1 LVANVTNTLIKFTDW
16 SLSHPGSDDAAL
28 RDITLRIRT
37 GERILITGPSGGGK
51 STLLRAMAGLH
62 DPASSQSTGTLI
74 RSGSAVGFVGQE
86 PDEQILFPTVG
97 EEIEFVA
104 ETTVSTVRKVRRRVG
119 ESLRA
124 TGITHSR
131 RHATANLSG
140 GEKQRLAIASALAG
154 KPPIILM
161 DEPTAS
167 LDAISTALVL
177 NSVTRVLEKRTVALV
192 LVEHHIEVWRELV
205 DRLIVVADGRIVAD
219 GPIESVL
226 AKKRSTLI
234 ALGVWVP
241 GHVTAPKPTSPKR
254 NASVVLRSTD
264 LVVGRSAT
272 RSRIRIPGFE
282 LAEGE
287 VVALVGDNGSGK
299 STALR
304 ALGGL
309 IAPER
314 GEVRYAGIDRAPH
327 RLSALELVGEVS
339 SVLQNPAYG
348 FGSGRVDDEAPP
360 HERAAVGLK
369 GLDSRHPQ
377 SLSGGERRR
386 LGLASALAR
395 HPRVLFLDEPSFG
408 QDANSW
414 LDLVDRLR
422 DFLAGRGAIVV
433 ATHDQLFI
441 DAMAHRVIQVER
453 GKR

>member
-1 LVANVTNTLIKFTDW
+1 MSDALIEFEGWTL
-16 SLSHPGSDDAAL
+16 SLPGSDGAAL
-28 RDITLRIRT
+28 RDVSLRVKP

-51 STLLRAMAGLH
+51 STLLRAMAGMH
-62 DPASSQSTGTLI
+62 DPTSTVSTGTMV
-74 RSGSAVGFVGQE
+74 RNVAAVGFVGQE
-86 PDEQILFPTVG
+86 PDEQILFPTIG

-104 ETTVSTVRKVRRRVG
+104 ETTVSTVGKVRRRVG
-119 ESLRA
+119 EALRA
-124 TGITHSR
+124 AGITKSR
-131 RHATANLSG
+131 RHPTANLSG

-154 KPPIILM
+154 KPPLILM

-167 LDAISTALVL
+167 LDEPSTALVVA
-177 NSVTRVLEKRTVALV
+177 SVGRVIEKRAVAVV
-192 LVEHHIEVWRELV
+192 LVEHHIDVWHDLV

-219 GPIESVL
+219 GPIDQVL
-226 AKKRSTLI
+226 KSQRSTLI

-241 GHVTAPKPTSPKR
+241 GHVTVPSPTAPKR
-254 NASVVLRSTD
+254 NASLVLEASGVVARRSPH
-264 LVVGRSAT
+264 G
-272 RSRIRIPGFE
+272 SRIVIPDFE

-309 IAPER
+309 ITPEK
-314 GEVRYAGIDRAPH
+314 GTVRFVGVNMAPH
-327 RLSALELVGEVS
+327 RLSPRELVAEVS

-348 FGSGRVDDEAPP
+348 FGSGRVDDEAPS

-414 LDLVDRLR
+414 LDLIDRLR
-422 DFLAGRGAIVV
+422 DFLAGRGSIVV
-433 ATHDQLFI
+433 ATHDQRFI
-441 DAMAHRVIQVER
+441 DAMAHRVIPIGGETR
-453 GKR
+453 

>member
-1 LVANVTNTLIKFTDW
+1 LAADVTDSLIEFKGW

-28 RDITLRIRT
+28 RDITLRVRP

-62 DPASSQSTGTLI
+62 DAASTES
-74 RSGSAVGFVGQE
+74 SGSLVRYASAVGFVGQE

-119 ESLRA
+119 EALRA
-124 TGITHSR
+124 TGIIHSR

-167 LDAISTALVL
+167 LDAASTDLVVK
-177 NSVTRVLEKRTVALV
+177 SVTRVIEKRTVALV
-192 LVEHHIEVWRELV
+192 LVEHHIEVWHALV
-205 DRLIVVADGRIVAD
+205 DRLIVVADGLIVDD

-226 AKKRSTLI
+226 TKKRSTLI

-254 NASVVLRSTD
+254 NASVVLRSTN
-264 LVVGRSAT
+264 LVVHRAAT
-272 RSRIRIPGFE
+272 RSRISVPDFE

-299 STALR
+299 STVLR

-309 IAPER
+309 LAPER
-314 GEVRYAGIDRAPH
+314 GEVRYAGVERAPH
-327 RLSALELVGEVS
+327 KLTALELVGEVS

-348 FGSGRVDDEAPP
+348 FGSGRVNDEAPP

-386 LGLASALAR
+386 LGLASALSR

-414 LDLVDRLR
+414 LDLIDRLR

-441 DAMAHRVIQVER
+441 AAMAHRVIRVEH

>member
-1 LVANVTNTLIKFTDW
+1 MAADVTDSLIEFKGW

-28 RDITLRIRT
+28 RDITLRVRP

-62 DPASSQSTGTLI
+62 DAASTES
-74 RSGSAVGFVGQE
+74 SGSLVRYASAVGFVGQE

-119 ESLRA
+119 EALRA
-124 TGITHSR
+124 TGIIHSR

-167 LDAISTALVL
+167 LDAASTDLVVK
-177 NSVTRVLEKRTVALV
+177 SVTRVIEKRTVALV
-192 LVEHHIEVWRELV
+192 LVEHHIEVWHALV
-205 DRLIVVADGRIVAD
+205 DRLIVVADGLIVDD

-226 AKKRSTLI
+226 TKKRSTLI

-254 NASVVLRSTD
+254 NASVVLRSTN
-264 LVVGRSAT
+264 LVVHRAAT
-272 RSRIRIPGFE
+272 RSRISVPDFE

-299 STALR
+299 STVLR

-309 IAPER
+309 LAPER
-314 GEVRYAGIDRAPH
+314 GEVRYAGVERAPH
-327 RLSALELVGEVS
+327 KLTALELVGEVS

-348 FGSGRVDDEAPP
+348 FGSGRVNDEAPP

-386 LGLASALAR
+386 LGLASALSR

-414 LDLVDRLR
+414 LDLIDRLR

-441 DAMAHRVIQVER
+441 AAMAHRVIRVEH